1 LLSAMESEHRS
12 VICPLG
18 EAGKVLD
25 VALSCRVQAVCVVLL
40 LLILGL
46 LCSCLWRQTSQTCQK
61 AQARAGQ
68 REPLEFDAVP
78 SGLSG
83 KSEASTAGP
92 EGEAGPASA
101 SELPKMASRY
111 SIKSAFSRWTR
122 AKAKVRVV
130 WKLNLQQVQNWLNGK
145 GEAPQLDQKL
155 QVRPADLEAGD
166 DGEQDEGDDGA
177 QVPQERGSLDDPMPP
192 RASAAVGFLQGTAL
206 PLPAMPA
213 YADGDRVEYFSPTC
227 GLWLLGEVTVKSDA
241 KRTVSYAVTL
251 KGRWRAQER
260 PHVPLE
266 LLRAPLQVGE
276 PVELWSRSSFKWLLA
291 EVDGLEATTALLR
304 HYKVRVFGQEAV
316 AVAEASYL
324 RRRFLKGSAVEVY
337 RGPSRGW
344 ICTRVSDRAPLG
356 GCDFAS
362 PADGDPVDEAEGEVT
377 WPSAEPPLELWEPQ
391 SDGRRGAPP
400 RKSDGSRFQPCDF
413 VAMIPVLKEFAVS
426 TEEVEEVPSF
436 LLRPAASSPSCPSQ
450 VFQI

>member
-1 LLSAMESEHRS
+1 
-12 VICPLG
+12 
-18 EAGKVLD
+18 
-25 VALSCRVQAVCVVLL
+25 RVQAVCVVLL

-46 LCSCLWRQTSQTCQK
+46 LCSCLWRHASHTCHK
-61 AQARAGQ
+61 APKSPQQ
-68 REPLEFDAVP
+68 RRTPEPGEPEGEPEFDAVP
-78 SGLSG
+78 SGLS
-83 KSEASTAGP
+83 KSEASTPGCLGA
-92 EGEAGPASA
+92 EESQAQARAQLAESER
-101 SELPKMASRY
+101 ELPKMASRY

-130 WKLNLQQVQNWLNGK
+130 WKLNLLQVQNWLNGK
-145 GEAPQLDQKL
+145 GEAPQLEKEEL
-155 QVRPADLEAGD
+155 QVAAAAGQDLEAGD
-166 DGEQDEGDDGA
+166 ADEDLQSGDADGE

-192 RASAAVGFLQGTAL
+192 RASAAVGFLGPQQRPEAL
-206 PLPAMPA
+206 PEALPA

-241 KRTVSYAVTL
+241 KRKVSYAVTL

-276 PVELWSRSSFKWLLA
+276 PVELWSRGDWRLA
-291 EVDGLEATTALLR
+291 EVQGLEASTALLR
-304 HYKVRVFGQEAV
+304 HYKVRVFGQESV
-316 AVAEASYL
+316 AVVEASYL

-337 RGPSRGW
+337 RGPARGW
-344 ICTRVSDRAPLG
+344 ICTRVSDMASGPG
-356 GCDFAS
+356 FTNFAS
-362 PADGDPVDEAEGEVT
+362 SLDAVTDGFPQADAEH
-377 WPSAEPPLELWEPQ
+377 PEPCAELWEPQ
-391 SDGRRGAPP
+391 SGGPDSRRGAPP

-413 VAMIPVLKEFAVS
+413 VARVPVLKEFAVS
-426 TEEVEEVPSF
+426 DEDVEEVPSF